1 MEDELGAKI
10 MIEFAGLIPQ
20 IYTSL
25 TDDNDEKEAQKCVIK
40 QCVIKRKLKFQ
51 DYKNLSENKST
62 WKRNKTSRKKK
73 LIQINIR
80 TKRNITYFLKK
91 LTIIIKKYIQ
101 SIQYKHLHLERVK
114 TQYLKN
120 KNMIKQYKNDQI

>member
-1 MEDELGAKI
+1 MEDKLGAKI

-62 WKRNKTSRKKK
+62 WKINKTSRKKK
-73 LIQINIR
+73 VDKDKYQN
-80 TKRNITYFLKK
+80 KK
-91 LTIIIKKYIQ
+91 
-101 SIQYKHLHLERVK
+101 K
-114 TQYLKN
+114 T
-120 KNMIKQYKNDQI
+120 

>member
-40 QCVIKRKLKFQ
+40 RKLKFQ

-73 LIQINIR
+73 
-80 TKRNITYFLKK
+80 
-91 LTIIIKKYIQ
+91 
-101 SIQYKHLHLERVK
+101 S
-114 TQYLKN
+114 
-120 KNMIKQYKNDQI
+120 